1 MNLLHALPAQSMS
14 IEILMPALSAFALTA
29 VILQLAL
36 QWARHLLPVDT
47 PNERSLHARPVPR
60 FGGLAMLAGM
70 ALALAWGS
78 DERPFPHWLWPL
90 AVLAAVSLADDFLSL
105 PFLPRLLIQLAV
117 ATVFVMQLPLH
128 VVWVVPLVLA
138 MVWMTNLFNFM
149 DGSDGLAG
157 SMALTGFAAY
167 ALAAALAGD
176 AEICAVS
183 LAVCGAALAFLLRNR
198 HPASVFMGDGG
209 SIPLGFLAAAVG
221 LLGVVRGVWAPWF
234 PLLAFLVFVLD
245 ATITLAQRG
254 LRGERVWQAHRTHYY
269 QRLVRMG
276 FGHAAT
282 AKLYA
287 AAMTG
292 CAASAVLAQQMHPW
306 TGYAALAAWTVLA
319 VAWGRRLDRR
329 WARHQSQSAENA
341 Q

>member
-1 MNLLHALPAQSMS
+1 MS
-14 IEILMPALSAFALTA
+14 IEILAPALAAFVLTG

-36 QWARHLLPVDT
+36 QWARHLLPVDQ
-47 PNERSLHARPVPR
+47 PNERSLHVRPIPR
-60 FGGLAMLAGM
+60 FGGLAMLAGG
-70 ALALAWGS
+70 ALALAWANGGIA
-78 DERPFPHWLWPL
+78 FPHWLWPL

-128 VVWVVPLVLA
+128 VMWVVPLVLA

-176 AEICAVS
+176 VEICTVS

-221 LLGVVRGVWAPWF
+221 LLGVVRDIWAPWF

-245 ATITLAQRG
+245 ATATLVQRG

-282 AKLYA
+282 ARLYA
-287 AAMTG
+287 VAMTG
-292 CAASAVLAQQMHPW
+292 CAASAVLAQQLHPW
-306 TGYAALAAWTVLA
+306 AGYPVLFAWTALA

-329 WARHQSQSAENA
+329 WAHHQSEAAGSAS
-341 Q
+341 